1 MKKSKMKKLVSI
13 ISAVALMLVS
23 VLTVN
28 VTEAMAAEKVDI
40 HIKNGVGWESI
51 NIYNWGD
58 DGEIAGAWPGTAM
71 TDEGN
76 GWFTI
81 SLEASGKMNLVFCV
95 DADGDGTAE
104 AQSGD
109 LNDVVATDGEVWI
122 SFESGE
128 EGENALGAAVAGNL
142 VLLDGRPD
150 DYVGTDSEEA
160 TEEVTEEETKE
171 EAEEETKE
179 ATDETDGTETTTE
192 AVAEDNDVPKTS
204 DEISTVILMLMLVSI
219 VAFVVSKKVVVD

>member
-13 ISAVALMLVS
+13 ISAVTLMLVS

-128 EGENALGAAVAGNL
+128 EAENALGAAVAGNL

-150 DYVGTDSEEA
+150 DYVGADTEEES
-160 TEEVTEEETKE
+160 EEVTEETKE
-171 EAEEETKE
+171 ESEEETSE
-179 ATDETDGTETTTE
+179 ATDETEETEATTE
-192 AVAEDNDVPKTS
+192 AVTEGNDVPKTS

-219 VAFVVSKKVVVD
+219 VAFAVSKKVVVD

>member
-1 MKKSKMKKLVSI
+1 MKKIVSI
-13 ISAVALMLVS
+13 ISAVAMMFAA

-28 VTEAMAAEKVDI
+28 VQEAKAAEKVDI

-76 GWFTI
+76 GWYTI
-81 SLEASGKMNLVFCV
+81 SFEVTGKMNLVFCV

-128 EGENALGAAVAGNL
+128 EAENALGAAVAGEL
-142 VLLDGRPD
+142 ILLDGQPD
-150 DYVGTDSEEA
+150 DYVSPDAEEETTTEEATEEATEETTEEATEEA
-160 TEEVTEEETKE
+160 TEEVTTE
-171 EAEEETKE
+171 EA
-179 ATDETDGTETTTE
+179 TTE
-192 AVAEDNDVPKTS
+192 IAESEDDTPKTG
-204 DEISTVILMLMLVSI
+204 DAVNVTLLLVMLVS
-219 VAFVVSKKVVVD
+219 VAGYVVSKKIVID

>member
-1 MKKSKMKKLVSI
+1 MMF
-13 ISAVALMLVS
+13 AA

-28 VTEAMAAEKVDI
+28 VQEAKAAEKVDI

-76 GWFTI
+76 GWYTI
-81 SLEASGKMNLVFCV
+81 SFEVTGKMNLVFCV

-128 EGENALGAAVAGNL
+128 EAENALGAAVAGEL
-142 VLLDGRPD
+142 ILLDGQPD
-150 DYVGTDSEEA
+150 DYVSPDAEEETTTEEATEEATEETTEEATEEA
-160 TEEVTEEETKE
+160 TEEVTTE
-171 EAEEETKE
+171 EA
-179 ATDETDGTETTTE
+179 TTE
-192 AVAEDNDVPKTS
+192 IAESEDDTPKTG
-204 DEISTVILMLMLVSI
+204 DAVNVTLLLVMLVS
-219 VAFVVSKKVVVD
+219 VAGYVVSKKIVID

>member
-1 MKKSKMKKLVSI
+1 MKKLVSI
-13 ISAVALMLVS
+13 LSVVALLLVS
-23 VLTVN
+23 VFTVN
-28 VTEAMAAEKVDI
+28 VNEAMAAEKVDI
-40 HIKNGVGWESI
+40 HIRNGVGWESI

-81 SLEASGKMNLVFCV
+81 SFEVTGKMNLVFCV

-122 SFESGE
+122 DFNSS
-128 EGENALGAAVAGNL
+128 
-142 VLLDGRPD
+142 
-150 DYVGTDSEEA
+150 
-160 TEEVTEEETKE
+160 
-171 EAEEETKE
+171 
-179 ATDETDGTETTTE
+179 
-192 AVAEDNDVPKTS
+192 
-204 DEISTVILMLMLVSI
+204 
-219 VAFVVSKKVVVD
+219 